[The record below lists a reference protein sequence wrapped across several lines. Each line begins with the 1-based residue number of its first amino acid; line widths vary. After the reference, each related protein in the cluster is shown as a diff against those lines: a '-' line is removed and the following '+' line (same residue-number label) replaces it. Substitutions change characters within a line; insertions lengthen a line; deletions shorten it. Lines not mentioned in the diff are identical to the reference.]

1 MLRLLVVGVDNAEL
15 ADRLY
20 ISPET
25 VDHHVSAIIAKLHVQ
40 SRRAGMTLMNTWGGL
55 WS

>member
-1 MLRLLVVGVDNAEL
+1 MLRLLESGWTNAEL

-25 VDHHVSAIIAKLHVQ
+25 VDHDVSAIIAKLHVQ
-40 SRRAGMTLMNTWGGL
+40 SRRDG
-55 WS
+55 